1 MKMKSFFPKI
11 YLIVLAL
18 MMILYY
24 FLRSPDN
31 IFFAQLQMESDA
43 MTIVNYYIPRQ
54 IKLED
59 HPREPLLK
67 LPEFKS
73 NHPRYGTLI
82 LGNGNDSLFTII
94 LDESKQEGFSY
105 LYIDKNNNEDLTDDG
120 EPFWDEDKITYWTK
134 DVLLDVR
141 YENNPQAAVPYQV
154 SFYRYKNRLDDVI
167 VAYRNC
173 YRKGQIALK
182 DTTYKIAILD
192 DDLDGFF
199 HDINQGAIII
209 DVNHDGVLDGNTDSP
224 ELLEFAQPDQAF
236 NVQGYSYK
244 IKYVS
249 PSGDKITLALADTL
263 VPPKEVL
270 STGIPAPDFTS
281 TAING
286 QIVEL
291 TAWQGKVILVDFWAT
306 WCKPWEKELRNLK
319 NVYFRYHRQGFEI
332 IGVSLDYDLD
342 TLQEYIKKNQI
353 PWPQIAD
360 GQGWSMPLVQLYR
373 VHALP
378 KNFLIDRNGIIRYK
392 DVFGRN
398 LSTKVRELIHEPF

>member
-1 MKMKSFFPKI
+1 MGNLILQFFMKMKSFFPKI

-134 DVLLDVR
+134 DVLMDVR

-249 PSGDKITLALADTL
+249 PSGDKITLALADT
-263 VPPKEVL
+263 
-270 STGIPAPDFTS
+270 
-281 TAING
+281 
-286 QIVEL
+286 
-291 TAWQGKVILVDFWAT
+291 
-306 WCKPWEKELRNLK
+306 
-319 NVYFRYHRQGFEI
+319 
-332 IGVSLDYDLD
+332 
-342 TLQEYIKKNQI
+342 
-353 PWPQIAD
+353 
-360 GQGWSMPLVQLYR
+360 
-373 VHALP
+373 
-378 KNFLIDRNGIIRYK
+378 
-392 DVFGRN
+392 
-398 LSTKVRELIHEPF
+398 